1 MAVAKKKK
9 AKKPAQ
15 PGIDPNEKRRER
27 LEAKRAAK
35 AAALAE
41 KQKRENRERW
51 IRRIALLGLFLAAV
65 WFLFLRNAVPNEID
79 GYPIN
84 EFSTAGA
91 NQHTAGP
98 VAYEDSPPVS
108 GQHAGSPGPCG
119 VHDEAMPDE
128 TMVHNLEHGSIGLLY
143 RPDLDI
149 EQIRQLEAIV
159 GEYDDHLFSMPY
171 TGEMESPI
179 TVAAWAY
186 TMELDEV
193 DEDAINQFIEEF
205 RMGGAAPEAK
215 TDCDHQD
222 PEPFQP
228 EGAEGAQG
236 DADAT
241 PAPDETH
248 ASPHPT
254 DSPTS

>member
-35 AAALAE
+35 AAALAA
-41 KQKRENRERW
+41 KQKRETRERW
-51 IRRIALLGLFLAAV
+51 IRRIAMLALFLVAV
-65 WFLFLRNAVPNEID
+65 WFLFLRNAVPNEIN
-79 GYPIN
+79 GHPIN

-91 NQHTAGP
+91 NQHTADP
-98 VAYEDSPPVS
+98 VAYTDSPPVS
-108 GQHAGSPGPCG
+108 GQHAGAAGPCG
-119 VHDEAMPDE
+119 VHSTAMPNE

-143 RPDLDI
+143 KPDLDI
-149 EQIRQLEAIV
+149 EQIRALEAIV
-159 GEYDDHLFSMPY
+159 GDYDDHLFSMPY
-171 TGEMESPI
+171 AGEMDSPI

-193 DEDAINQFIEEF
+193 EEDSITEFIEEF

-215 TDCDHQD
+215 TDCDHQE
-222 PEPFQP
+222 PEPFQAA
-228 EGAEGAQG
+228 GAEGEEGEAE
-236 DADAT
+236 AT
-241 PAPDETH
+241 PAPDATDAAEPTE
-248 ASPHPT
+248 SP
-254 DSPTS
+254 SS